1 MATRT
6 YTVTG
11 MTCGHCEQAV
21 RTEVGAVAGV
31 AEVAVDHTSGRLE
44 VTGDADEAAVLAAVT
59 EAGYTA
65 TPAA

>member
-1 MATRT
+1 MPTHT

-21 RTEVGAVAGV
+21 RTGVTAVPGV
-31 AEVAVDHTSGRLE
+31 TGVTVDHATGRLDVE
-44 VTGDADEAAVLAAVT
+44 GEADTTAVVAAVT